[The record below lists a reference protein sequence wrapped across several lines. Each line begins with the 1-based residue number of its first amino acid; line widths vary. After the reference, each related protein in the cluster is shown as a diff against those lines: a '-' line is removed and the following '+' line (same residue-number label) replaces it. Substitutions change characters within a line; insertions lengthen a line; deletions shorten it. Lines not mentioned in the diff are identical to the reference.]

1 MQAMSGTAAVHRP
14 RKMRADAQRNYDAI
28 VATARQV
35 FSESGANAS
44 LDEIAKRAGV
54 GPGTLYRHF
63 PSRGDLH
70 RAVLQD
76 WMAEVEAEGE
86 RISAL
91 EDPDQALDEWL
102 HRYVGYKNFFRG
114 LHEALLEVP
123 GEDGGS
129 GLKECKVTLSRISA
143 QVIDRAKAAGLVRK
157 DVDPMTVCQMVS
169 GIAFLVDRSPAG
181 AVDVDT
187 QLGIIRTGIRP
198 DTVAS

>member
-1 MQAMSGTAAVHRP
+1 MQARSGTAAVHRT

-70 RAVLQD
+70 RAVLED

-91 EDPDQALDEWL
+91 DDPAQALDEWL

-114 LHEALLEVP
+114 LHEALLEIP
-123 GEDGGS
+123 GEDGNS
-129 GLKECKVTLSRISA
+129 GLNECKGTLSRISA
-143 QVIDRAKAAGLVRK
+143 QVIDRAKVAGLVRQ
-157 DVDPMTVCQMVS
+157 DVEPVTVCQMVS

-187 QLGIIRTGIRP
+187 QLGIIRAGIRP
-198 DTVAS
+198 GSVAS